1 MRFPRSVCIGLGLA
15 TMGCHTFRPVSL
27 EELDPG
33 MEIRA
38 RISASQAAELSEY
51 LPTQD
56 DRLIEGT
63 VLSASPGQLF
73 LQVPVTTRNVPGQME
88 TLGQRLEIPS
98 EGIFEVEQKEL
109 DRSKT
114 GLLTAG
120 VALLTGYV
128 LYATLEGGS
137 SGSTPGDGPP
147 GPQDSI
153 LLLRIP
159 IGR

>member
-1 MRFPRSVCIGLGLA
+1 MRFSRSVCIGLGLA
-15 TMGCHTFRPVSL
+15 TMGCYTFRPVEL
-27 EELDPG
+27 EELEPG

-38 RISASQAAELSEY
+38 RISASQAAQLSEY
-51 LPTQD
+51 LPTEE
-56 DRLIEGT
+56 DRIIEGT
-63 VLSASPGQLF
+63 VLSASPEQLV

-88 TLGQRLEIPS
+88 TLGQRLQIPS
-98 EGIFEVEQKEL
+98 EGIFEVEQREL
-109 DRSKT
+109 DRPKT

-137 SGSTPGDGPP
+137 SGSTPSDGPP